1 MRRWQ
6 LWCDDGCVV
15 SIILCENKE
24 QSEEGDDGLVKKAS
38 SSLRCA
44 TQ

>member
-1 MRRWQ
+1 MMVASLLFQ
-6 LWCDDGCVV
+6 
-15 SIILCENKE
+15 SIVLCEDEE